1 MSNQLDLILM
11 QKYKNIL
18 NFNNLVNTSGNTVFN
33 GNFNINNSLYVYGQ
47 SLLNGNVTIMSNLNS
62 INNNKFNNVTILSNL
77 NVSNNTLLNNC
88 TISSNLNTFNLNLNN
103 LQINNNSIFNNN
115 MSINSNL
122 NILNNTIFNNGLQTN
137 NIYSIN
143 QNNLN
148 IYSNIINIGSNS
160 SLINIY
166 GTTTFIAA
174 TNLEL
179 SDKIISLNL
188 NGSGPA
194 DIGNLSG
201 IELLGISGNGFITT
215 NIDATRFI
223 IKAPID
229 PNIYYIATTDVNN
242 NLFVTGKSLFYNNVN
257 LLSNLNAFNS
267 NIKLN
272 SLINNFYLNVSNNT
286 IINNN
291 TTINSN
297 LNVLNNTIINNSS
310 FINSNLN
317 VNRFTNIINNVSLG
331 NNLYV
336 SSYTNILGNATI
348 FSLINL
354 TNNSYLLGK
363 STILGS
369 LYVSNNTN
377 IIGNVSINS
386 NLVVLGN
393 TNLIGNQSINSFLNV
408 NGSTNINNNIS
419 ISSNVVISGYT
430 VMNQSVVIGALLN
443 NLNIN
448 GPIICPLNEYSSNNA
463 ATLNNVPIFGFYR
476 TGGIVKI
483 CLDQTIPIVNLSGAA
498 TINLIFGSTYTD
510 SGAYT
515 IDRLNNVYF
524 SLMLG
529 STNILSNILISGTN
543 TLITTTSTLSVGN
556 YTATY
561 TATDSIGLVG
571 TNYRLINIIEIPM
584 GYNCYNGWFG
594 PIFNSNFNNINNS
607 DWTIQGYAYLP
618 ISSDGYYSSFITIKS
633 TINNNNLFIGLGGYS
648 SLLLAYNGNW
658 IFFDRNGPYITYNTW
673 NHFVFT
679 RYNNNL
685 YMIINGIWSTAKP
698 VSNYTNFNNLTNL
711 NQLYL
716 GYNPSNSQILPCYL
730 SQINISNT
738 AIYTNIGVSFPPL
751 YNLSSQITPNTIF
764 FLGNNFND
772 KITNNNIT
780 INSSVLKL
788 TPTIPSFISYNCAD
802 GYLGPLQQD
811 YSSLNNNSWTIEA
824 WVIINTSN
832 FQSLFDFRTPYGPVE
847 GLQIIIISNQL
858 YFCYETTGVNSTV
871 NIVNN
876 QWTHI
881 ACMKINT
888 TVYIYVNGVVSPP
901 IPVPSIINTY
911 PNAYLSIS
919 LNTGHGIGGGNF
931 RAYKFTGTVCQPLLT
946 LGAKYSTSGFTP
958 QWDLTP
964 TSYSNV
970 LFWLNNGTDVISKQ
984 KITINYTVL
993 QNIITSQPF

>member
-115 MSINSNL
+115 MSINCNL

-393 TNLIGNQSINSFLNV
+393 TNLIGNQSINSFFNV
-408 NGSTNINNNIS
+408 NGSTIINNNIS
-419 ISSNVVISGYT
+419 ITSNVVISGYT

-448 GPIICPLNEYSSNNA
+448 GPIICPLNEYSSNNT

-510 SGAYT
+510 PGAYT

-543 TLITTTSTLSVGN
+543 TLITTTSILSVGN

-561 TATDSIGLVG
+561 TANDSLGLVG
-571 TNYRLINIIEIPM
+571 LNYRLLNIVNPPPTVFSAT
-584 GYNCYNGWFG
+584 YNSNTIVMSSSSA
-594 PIFNSNFNNINNS
+594 IFNSNGLYQHYNSTWGIKSSYLNSIGFNKNGTWSVIFKCQMVGSGPGHFAEMYIDSPDGVIGYGGSGTILKNINGNNGYNS
-607 DWTIQGYAYLP
+607 SWG
-618 ISSDGYYSSFITIKS
+618 
-633 TINNNNLFIGLGGYS
+633 
-648 SLLLAYNGNW
+648 
-658 IFFDRNGPYITYNTW
+658 FDSNVYRFNMNDI
-673 NHFVFT
+673 H
-679 RYNNNL
+679 
-685 YMIINGIWSTAKP
+685 YMIVSRVNSYIN
-698 VSNYTNFNNLTNL
+698 L
-711 NQLYL
+711 
-716 GYNPSNSQILPCYL
+716 
-730 SQINISNT
+730 
-738 AIYTNIGVSFPPL
+738 
-751 YNLSSQITPNTIF
+751 
-764 FLGNNFND
+764 
-772 KITNNNIT
+772 KI
-780 INSSVLKL
+780 
-788 TPTIPSFISYNCAD
+788 
-802 GYLGPLQQD
+802 
-811 YSSLNNNSWTIEA
+811 LNNNGQIL
-824 WVIINTSN
+824 SN
-832 FQSLFDFRTPYGPVE
+832 SLSLNPYT
-847 GLQIIIISNQL
+847 
-858 YFCYETTGVNSTV
+858 F
-871 NIVNN
+871 VNN
-876 QWTHI
+876 GL
-881 ACMKINT
+881 
-888 TVYIYVNGVVSPP
+888 VFSIYFEDNIQFYNGFLIDTKSANLTYTDF
-901 IPVPSIINTY
+901 INTY
-911 PNAYLSIS
+911 
-919 LNTGHGIGGGNF
+919 G
-931 RAYKFTGTVCQPLLT
+931 
-946 LGAKYSTSGFTP
+946 
-958 QWDLTP
+958 
-964 TSYSNV
+964 
-970 LFWLNNGTDVISKQ
+970 
-984 KITINYTVL
+984 
-993 QNIITSQPF
+993 